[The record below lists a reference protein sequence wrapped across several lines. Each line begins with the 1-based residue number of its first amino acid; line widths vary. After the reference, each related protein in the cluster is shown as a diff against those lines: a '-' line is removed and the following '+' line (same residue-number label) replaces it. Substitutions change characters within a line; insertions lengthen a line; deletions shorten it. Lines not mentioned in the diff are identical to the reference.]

1 MSEDRDCS
9 EDKKKIKKEV
19 THWRKLLKFGLT
31 LEIYIQQLKE
41 ESISKINPLTIV
53 IAFVGF
59 YWDAGY
65 G

>member
-1 MSEDRDCS
+1 M
-9 EDKKKIKKEV
+9 

-31 LEIYIQQLKE
+31 LEINIQQLKE
-41 ESISKINPLTIV
+41 ESISKINPITIV

>member
-1 MSEDRDCS
+1 MSEDRDSS
-9 EDKKKIKKEV
+9 EDKKKIKKET
-19 THWRKLLKFGLT
+19 THGLT

-41 ESISKINPLTIV
+41 ESISKINPITIV

-59 YWDAGY
+59 YGEAGY